1 MTTTDSRVTTA
12 DGIVE
17 GARGKRSRRGTISW
31 KGIPFAAPPVAGD
44 RFRDPQPVHPW
55 PGVRDCSRFGK
66 AGIQEKRFVAVAPG
80 KYQPMSEDCL
90 TLNVYAPDRPSSRPR
105 PVMVFIH
112 GGAYILGTAAT
123 PLYEGS
129 LLARGQDVIVVTV
142 QYRFGPFGYLDLS
155 AYSTDE
161 RTYDSNLGLKDQ
173 VAALQWVQRNIAAFG
188 GDPANVTVFGE
199 SAGGSAVVTL
209 LSTPAAEGLFA
220 RGIAESPAC
229 ELIVTADSARTYADE
244 FLRLLRDPERR
255 TGSGAVNA
263 ERLAPED
270 AQRLLA
276 RSSPREI
283 HRAGDRL
290 MKYAMHAD
298 TAETVPFAPVI
309 DGTYLPSSP
318 LETASRGKT
327 LPVPLMVGSNHDEGL
342 LFTKLWNVL
351 PDAEKTL
358 LRVDDEQA
366 RTELSAL
373 YDGDRDRI
381 ELTGDAVFWGPMTA
395 FAAGHAAVAPTYVYR
410 YDFHTRLLAAAGV
423 RATHATELFAVFG
436 AYRTALGAG
445 LAVGDWRSTGRVMTD
460 VQERWGAF
468 AAGGVPGVGWPTYDH
483 DRKVLII
490 DDPDRIEVD
499 PEGRR
504 REAWS
509 RVHALPEQRD
519 SVAG

>member
-1 MTTTDSRVTTA
+1 MTTIDSRVTTA

-31 KGIPFAAPPVAGD
+31 KGIPFAAPPVAGG

-55 PGVRDCSRFGK
+55 PGVRDCTRFAK
-66 AGIQEKRFVAVAPG
+66 AAIQEKRFTAVGPG
-80 KYQPMSEDCL
+80 RYQPMSEDCL
-90 TLNVYAPDRPSSRPR
+90 TLNVFAPDRPSSTPR

-129 LLARGQDVIVVTV
+129 LLARAQDVIVVTV

-155 AYSTDE
+155 AYSSED

-173 VAALQWVQRNIAAFG
+173 VAALQWVQTNIAAFG

-229 ELIVTADSARTYADE
+229 ELVVSADSASLYADE

-255 TGSGAVNA
+255 ATGFDPDA
-263 ERLAPED
+263 ERLSTED
-270 AQRLLA
+270 AQKLLA
-276 RSSPREI
+276 RSSSRAI
-283 HRAGDRL
+283 HQAGDRL
-290 MKYAMHAD
+290 MKFAMHAD
-298 TAETVPFAPVI
+298 RAESVPFGPVV
-309 DGTYLPSSP
+309 DGTYLPASP
-318 LETASRGKT
+318 LETASRGQT
-327 LPVPLMVGSNHDEGL
+327 LPVPLVIGSNHDEGL

-366 RTELSAL
+366 REDLAAL
-373 YDGDRDRI
+373 YDGARDRI

-395 FAAGHAAVAPTYVYR
+395 FAAGHGSVAPTYVYR

-436 AYRTALGAG
+436 AYRTAIGAG
-445 LAVGDWRSTGRVMTD
+445 LAVGDWRSTGRVIND
-460 VQERWGAF
+460 VQDRWGAF
-468 AAGGVPGVGWPTYDH
+468 ATAGTPGTGWPTYDAN
-483 DRKVLII
+483 RKVLII
-490 DDPDRIEVD
+490 DDPDRVEVD
-499 PEGRR
+499 PEGSR

-509 RVHALPEQRD
+509 RVHAI
-519 SVAG
+519 V